1 MLKTKD
7 AENMEKA
14 YQKYK
19 LDNVKS
25 TSSFSKIDNVEVR
38 FVFFINSHTQKNRD
52 VTKCVVT

>member
-38 FVFFINSHTQKNRD
+38 FVFL
-52 VTKCVVT
+52 

>member
-38 FVFFINSHTQKNRD
+38 FVFFINSHTQKNPD